1 VHWPARI
8 QAHGELRTQAGHLI
22 DIMATCVA
30 VAGAKYPEEFNGNQI
45 KPMEGTSLV
54 PAFDNLPIQREA
66 IFWEHEGNRAVR
78 VGQWKLVAK
87 GPAGKWELYDIAKD
101 RSELHDLAEQHPDR
115 VKSMTAQWEAYARR
129 ANVLPWIWKPPYGEM
144 NSSEKEVSEAR
155 LFDLKPGDDLEG
167 DRRPDIANHA
177 LSVTVE
183 LAAPGSNGVVLAQGG
198 TVNGFSLY
206 FKDGDLHWAIRREN
220 ELQIV
225 TAHAAELANARK
237 LTASLSRDGTP
248 RLSVDGREV
257 ATGKGAGLIPRL
269 PADGLQVGRDL
280 KGAVGDY
287 RAPFPY
293 KGEIQSVLL
302 QLE

>member
-1 VHWPARI
+1 
-8 QAHGELRTQAGHLI
+8 
-22 DIMATCVA
+22 
-30 VAGAKYPEEFNGNQI
+30 
-45 KPMEGTSLV
+45 MEGTSLV